1 MSEPV
6 PTAYDSVVY
15 PGYAYAQTHPDQ
27 LAAYARLCGL
37 DPAPVETCRVLE
49 VACGD
54 AANLLPMAVTLP
66 QASFYGFDLASSSIE
81 RGRSLARE
89 LGLTNLTLEHLDID
103 EAPARMGE
111 FDYVIAHGFYSW
123 VPQPARDK
131 LMAICRAS
139 LAPQGVAFIS
149 YNTFPGG
156 HIRRMIREM
165 MLFHVARAPDP
176 ETKTGQAKAL
186 LGFLSKF
193 TAGDNE
199 YQLIL
204 RKELER
210 VLKYRTASLYH
221 DDLAPI
227 WDCFYLHEFVSHAA
241 TYDLQFLADT
251 NTTFFHEEGLD
262 AETARALSSLDANP
276 VIREQYLDF
285 AGCRRFRQTLLC
297 HAGLPVVRQADPAKL
312 EGLLMSTAAAAAQ
325 LSDADIRSD
334 EEVVFRG
341 LRNYSLKTANP
352 MMKAAMVALG
362 SAWPERLS
370 LNDVREKVAA
380 RLELPLDSVPV
391 ELLAQGFKSAFG
403 LRMLDLH
410 AYKPRLTRCPGD
422 QPRTNPLIRLQAERG
437 SVVTSLI
444 HEAVRVEGQGER
456 LLCLLDGRHT
466 RSHLAAELNSS
477 LADIDEALGRLARLA
492 LIEA

>member
-1 MSEPV
+1 MSEPI

-54 AANLLPMAVTLP
+54 AANLLPMAVALP
-66 QASFYGFDLASSSIE
+66 EASFHGFDLASSSIE
-81 RGRSLARE
+81 RGRAVARE
-89 LGLTNLTLEHLDID
+89 LGLANLALEHLDID

-123 VPQPARDK
+123 VPKSARDK

-149 YNTFPGG
+149 YNTLPGG

-176 ETKTGQAKAL
+176 ETKATQARAF

-204 RKELER
+204 KKELER

-241 TYDLQFLADT
+241 AYDLQFLADT
-251 NTTFFHEEGLD
+251 NTTFFQVEGLD
-262 AETARALSSLDANP
+262 AETARALSGLEANP

-285 AGCRRFRQTLLC
+285 ACCRRFRQTLLC

-312 EGLLMSTAAAAAQ
+312 ESLLMSTAAAAAG
-325 LSDADIRSD
+325 LSDADIRSE

-341 LRNYSLKTANP
+341 PRNYSLKTANP
-352 MMKAAMVALG
+352 LMKAAMAALG

-370 LNDVREKVAA
+370 LNGVREQVAA
-380 RLELPLDSVPV
+380 RLEMPLGSVPG
-391 ELLAQGFKSAFG
+391 ELLARGFMSAFS
-403 LRMLDLH
+403 LRVLDLH
-410 AYKPRLTRCPGD
+410 AYRPRLTKCPGER
-422 QPRTNPLIRLQAERG
+422 PRTNPLIRLQAGRG
-437 SVVTSLI
+437 NVVTSLI
-444 HEAVRVEGQGER
+444 HETVKVEGQGER
-456 LLCLLDGRHT
+456 LLSLLDGRHT
-466 RSHLAAELNSS
+466 RADLAAEMNGS
-477 LADIDEALGRLARLA
+477 LSEIEEALAKLTRSA
-492 LIEA
+492 LIEG